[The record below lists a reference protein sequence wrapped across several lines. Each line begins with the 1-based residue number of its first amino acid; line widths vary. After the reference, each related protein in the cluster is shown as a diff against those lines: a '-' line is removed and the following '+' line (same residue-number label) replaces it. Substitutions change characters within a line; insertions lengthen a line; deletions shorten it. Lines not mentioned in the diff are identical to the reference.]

1 MFGWVIGAAAAIA
14 AAGGGAWVMS
24 AKMQTPK
31 RRPIEATPRSPYET
45 VRFESEGVPI
55 AGWLIR
61 PSADGANSG
70 TPLPTVVIAHGWG
83 SNRSRVLR
91 YAHPLVDAGYNVFV
105 YDARCHGESGSVKAP
120 TGLMFKADLQA
131 AVATAAKLR
140 GVDASRMAVLGHSM
154 GGLAALLACA
164 EGLPVRAVVTDN
176 SPLTLETIIRSELRR
191 RKLPAF
197 PLDRIIPRVWLF
209 RAGIPYSEVARL
221 DMPAWV
227 MANAEAVREGRG
239 MPLLMIHST
248 GDPIVPADELRGVAA
263 RAPVEHRFV
272 EADGHS
278 SSERDPAFW
287 ETVLPFLKR
296 HLRGGED
303 ERATEPSTADGQRL
317 TC

>member
-1 MFGWVIGAAAAIA
+1 MFGWAIGAAAALA

-24 AKMQTPK
+24 AKMQQPK
-31 RRPIEATPRSPYET
+31 RRPIEAVPRAPYET
-45 VRFESEGVPI
+45 VKFESEGVPM

-61 PSADGANSG
+61 PAAAEPDAG
-70 TPLPTVVIAHGWG
+70 TPRATVVIAHGWG

-91 YAHPLVDAGYNVFV
+91 YAHPLVEAGYNVFV
-105 YDARCHGESGSVKAP
+105 YDARCHGESGSIKAP
-120 TGLMFKADLQA
+120 TGLMFKADIEA
-131 AVATAAKLR
+131 AVAAAAKLP

-154 GGLAALLACA
+154 GGLGALLAYA
-164 EGLPVRAVVTDN
+164 DGLPVRAVVTDN

-197 PLDRIIPRVWLF
+197 PLARIIPRVWLY
-209 RAGIPYSEVARL
+209 RAGIPYAAVRSI

-239 MPLLMIHST
+239 KPVLMIHAT

-278 SSERDPAFW
+278 SSERAPAFW
-287 ETVLPFLKR
+287 ETVLPFLER
-296 HLRGGED
+296 HVGG
-303 ERATEPSTADGQRL
+303 DGR
-317 TC
+317 TRDGG